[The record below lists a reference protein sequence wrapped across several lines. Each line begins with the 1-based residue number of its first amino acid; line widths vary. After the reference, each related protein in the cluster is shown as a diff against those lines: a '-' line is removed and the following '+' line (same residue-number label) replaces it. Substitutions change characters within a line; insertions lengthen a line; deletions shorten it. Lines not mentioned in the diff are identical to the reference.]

1 MTHRGQVEE
10 VDVAAVVAEEVARH
24 APGTTMA
31 GPESGGVQVIRVSL
45 DLAAFRDLLA
55 ALAATLG
62 EGTHLRLDQFGGL
75 LTLDVTGRQGRH
87 SGAEG
92 MEPLRALATAMGG
105 DVVPDPTAAGS
116 FSVQVPAGLSEW
128 D

>member
-31 GPESGGVQVIRVSL
+31 GPQSGGVQVIRVSL
-45 DLAAFRDLLA
+45 DVAAFRELLA
-55 ALAATLG
+55 ALATTLG
-62 EGTHLRLDQFGGL
+62 EGVHLRLDQFGGL
-75 LTLDVTGRQGRH
+75 LTLDVTGRH
-87 SGAEG
+87 TGAEG
-92 MEPLRALATAMGG
+92 IGPLRALATAMGG
-105 DVVPDPTAAGS
+105 DVVPDPVAAGN